1 MPPSRPT
8 AAELLDAVRE
18 FLERDVLPALAADT
32 RFQCR
37 VAINV
42 LATIRRELELG
53 PVFAGR
59 ERERLA
65 TVLGGVGAAES
76 LDALNRRLARAI
88 REGSV
93 DVDGPALRD
102 HLRRTIEEALR
113 INNPRWLEEPR

>member
-53 PVFAGR
+53 PVFAER